1 MIFYKPFD
9 IIHNKTIKTDEIFT
23 PQDFDIVKEVL
34 EKCLGFYFRMVQMYR
49 LPWRLYKQNVRK
61 PSYCCQQTSV
71 EAF

>member
-34 EKCLGFYFRMVQMYR
+34 EKCLGFYFRMVQICR
-49 LPWRLYKQNVRK
+49 LP
-61 PSYCCQQTSV
+61 
-71 EAF
+71 